1 MHSVFLHWL
10 PFVVF
15 GVHLEIIWEGGGQ
28 IAWELRYVPY
38 KSFRGRGQI
47 ISDLEIISGYESI
60 IIIIRGIIICPQI
73 LLNDN
78 CRPLGPVRVEIPVR
92 INNKTMIN
100 KFSCKGV

>member
-15 GVHLEIIWEGGGQ
+15 GVHFEIIWEGGGQ
-28 IAWELRYVPY
+28 IIWELRYVPY

-60 IIIIRGIIICPQI
+60 IIITLNIILHTNLLIVTHWCPSEWKFPPKPCYEPI
-73 LLNDN
+73 
-78 CRPLGPVRVEIPVR
+78 
-92 INNKTMIN
+92 INND
-100 KFSCKGV
+100 